1 MSAKSAQLKEEV
13 ALLQKELQDT
23 AKSQAEMDKLRMA
36 EKEKFVEVKAELE
49 LGISGVKKALKVLRD
64 YYAKDSAHSSA
75 QGAGGGIIGLLEVCE
90 SDFEKGL
97 AEAEG
102 EEQSAQDEYE
112 KVTKENE
119 IETTTKEQDVKYKTK
134 EDKDLAKATAEA
146 ASDQESV
153 QAELDAVKEYLT
165 KLHEECDEKAEPY
178 EETVK
183 RRTAEIA
190 GLKEALQVLEG
201 EAALLQLSERSSRQV
216 KPHAAMA

>member
-36 EKEKFVEVKAELE
+36 EKEKFAEVKSELE

-112 KVTKENE
+112 KMTKENE

-134 EDKDLAKATAEA
+134 EGKDLAKAAAEA
-146 ASDQESV
+146 ASDQESEQSAQDEYEKV
-153 QAELDAVKEYLT
+153 TKEN
-165 KLHEECDEKAEPY
+165 EI
-178 EETVK
+178 ET
-183 RRTAEIA
+183 T
-190 GLKEALQVLEG
+190 
-201 EAALLQLSERSSRQV
+201 
-216 KPHAAMA
+216 